1 MLEILIDSSLLTNGS
16 PIKFFIRA
24 ELQDSPS
31 IFAFSNEVSVN
42 IECGSE
48 QVTVSEPT
56 FELPFQPRSL
66 GVPIDQSVSSLG
78 LGAMFQSS
86 KSQCPVVRYEL
97 FTSSSLSTP
106 WSDAAIQLLNGN
118 DLATA
123 ALRVDRDNGF
133 KKVLFL
139 KASTSAGV
147 FAYI

>member
-1 MLEILIDSSLLTNGS
+1 
-16 PIKFFIRA
+16 
-24 ELQDSPS
+24 
-31 IFAFSNEVSVN
+31 
-42 IECGSE
+42 
-48 QVTVSEPT
+48 
-56 FELPFQPRSL
+56 
-66 GVPIDQSVSSLG
+66 
-78 LGAMFQSS
+78 MFQSS

-139 KASTSAGV
+139 KASTSAGK
-147 FAYI
+147 FALIQLTQVVCGNEMIVANILQNYKNVLFPGDTFEFSAQDQSDCFSSAFYEENCQSECAQY

>member
-1 MLEILIDSSLLTNGS
+1 
-16 PIKFFIRA
+16 
-24 ELQDSPS
+24 
-31 IFAFSNEVSVN
+31 
-42 IECGSE
+42 
-48 QVTVSEPT
+48 
-56 FELPFQPRSL
+56 
-66 GVPIDQSVSSLG
+66 
-78 LGAMFQSS
+78 
-86 KSQCPVVRYEL
+86 VRYEL

-139 KASTSAGV
+139 KASTSAGK